1 MRGRPLPPSALS
13 VKGKWLLNRAVTLLV
28 HDAGIGNGRRLD
40 MRAEHDATMLVRAA
54 LCERL
59 ETLQRLSRRRP
70 GQGFIQSV
78 QSIRRLAPAYGLT
91 PVVRLAEALDRA
103 AAGGR
108 PGTRREGEE
117 GDKTC

>member
-40 MRAEHDATMLVRAA
+40 MRAEHDATMLVRAE

-59 ETLQRLSRRRP
+59 ETMQRLSRRRP
-70 GQGFIQSV
+70 GQGFLQSV
-78 QSIRRLAPAYGLT
+78 QSIRRDRKSTRLNPRPQCAP
-91 PVVRLAEALDRA
+91 RLPTSACN
-103 AAGGR
+103 
-108 PGTRREGEE
+108 TTIH
-117 GDKTC
+117 KTYTTSQ